1 MTYQVEV
8 LPQALGDIELAYR
21 WMADK
26 LGAQVAE
33 DWYDELMEAVRSLE
47 QFPNRCPI
55 APEASEVLVD
65 RIQRQPEFAR
75 ALLGEAIAVF
85 LNGEPDMARL
95 LRRDLMNGTIG
106 FEGLAAATGKPSKS
120 LHRMLSAKGNPTMD
134 NLTLIFGVLRR
145 DLGVKIQVQTVVCA

>member
-55 APEASEVLVD
+55 APEASEVGQSLRQLLVGKAKRYRVMFVVEEEMVSVLYVRHTSRAWLTD
-65 RIQRQPEFAR
+65 EF
-75 ALLGEAIAVF
+75 ED
-85 LNGEPDMARL
+85 E
-95 LRRDLMNGTIG
+95 
-106 FEGLAAATGKPSKS
+106 E
-120 LHRMLSAKGNPTMD
+120 
-134 NLTLIFGVLRR
+134 
-145 DLGVKIQVQTVVCA
+145 